1 MTPSIDQWVVMT
13 LGIGAVRNLDRYSKK
28 DQ

>member
-1 MTPSIDQWVVMT
+1 MTPSIDQWSAMI